1 MVMKYL
7 NKNNY
12 SLELFG
18 INIFSMY
25 YDDRFGWFRLL
36 GKGLKFKDVTVHNL
50 IFSER
55 NGYKKFI
62 KIKNWIISYLK

>member
-1 MVMKYL
+1 
-7 NKNNY
+7 
-12 SLELFG
+12 
-18 INIFSMY
+18 MY